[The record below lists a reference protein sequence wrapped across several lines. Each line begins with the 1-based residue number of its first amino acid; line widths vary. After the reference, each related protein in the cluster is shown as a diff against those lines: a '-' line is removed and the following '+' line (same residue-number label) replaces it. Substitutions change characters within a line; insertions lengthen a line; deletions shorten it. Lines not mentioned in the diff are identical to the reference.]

1 MKIIITQT
9 PETVEL
15 TNRIKAQFEQV
26 ESIDLSSELDALT
39 SKTAAADA
47 LIIPINKEHLKLIQK
62 KDWEALTK
70 LHQAKKLKV
79 LPVLMEDT
87 SWLYMPYASVFPVFP
102 SDKSNLTADNF
113 DTVIHE
119 LQTYLTFVKIPTEAI
134 ESVEAEV
141 AATKPKT
148 SAFEPKTNPKTNE
161 LLAKAKEAEDKGNFK
176 SAIEYYKDVLHLT
189 TNDALIAQ
197 YTDKIQDLETK
208 KTLNGWIAKGR
219 NAYKKGDLAGA
230 LVAFK
235 KAIAIEDS
243 EKLQKTIKKIES
255 RQRRKKIDDNIK
267 KDKRTKWLAVLG
279 SLVFAVGII
288 FLIRYLNRPKP
299 ITVDMNVIEDGYPM
313 VLVKG
318 KTFEMGSNA
327 YDDQTPRHKVTLDDF
342 YIGKYEVTVELYDA
356 YCQDQGLEF
365 VNLSTGNLR
374 GKTAMTHVS
383 WSQACR
389 FANWL
394 SKKDGYSA
402 TYIIGQNQVII
413 DPKADGYRLPT
424 EAQWEF
430 AAIGGREVKKYL
442 YAGGNYMND
451 VSWNAENSQGEVHMV
466 GQRKPNELGLYDMS
480 GNVWEWC
487 WDWHQ
492 SGYKNHG
499 SMNPSGPSFGSDK
512 VMRGGSW
519 FSEDYYLRPRTRM
532 MDVPT
537 TRDVDLGFRL
547 VRPVVSD

>member
-1 MKIIITQT
+1 MKIIVTQT
-9 PETVEL
+9 PETVDF

-26 ESIDLSSELDALT
+26 ETIDLGSAFDNLISQTEL
-39 SKTAAADA
+39 ADA
-47 LIIPINKEHLKLIQK
+47 LIIPINTEQLKLIQK
-62 KDWEALTK
+62 KNWEILK
-70 LHQAKKLKV
+70 GRHQAKKLKV
-79 LPVLMEDT
+79 LPVLLEDT
-87 SWLYMPYASVFPVFP
+87 AWLYTPYASVFPVFP
-102 SDKSNLTADNF
+102 SDKSNLSDSNF
-113 DTVIHE
+113 DIVINE
-119 LQTYLTFVKIPTEAI
+119 LQKYLTAVELSI
-134 ESVEAEV
+134 EVVEKVEDKV
-141 AATKPKT
+141 TATKLKT
-148 SAFEPKTNPKTNE
+148 PIFSHNTASRLNE
-161 LLAKAKEAEDKGNFK
+161 LLAKAKEMEKKGNFK
-176 SAIEYYKDVLHLT
+176 SAIECYENASELT
-189 TNDALIAQ
+189 TNEALIAQ
-197 YTDKIQDLETK
+197 YKDKIQDLEK
-208 KTLNGWIAKGR
+208 KKKLNGWIARGR
-219 NAYKKGDLAGA
+219 HAYKKGDLAGA
-230 LVAFK
+230 LIAFK
-235 KAIAIEDS
+235 KAVAIEDS

-255 RQRRKKIDDNIK
+255 RQRRKKIDDKIK
-267 KDKRTKWLAVLG
+267 KDRRTKWLAVLG
-279 SLVFAVGII
+279 TLVFAVGII

-299 ITVDMNVIEDGYPM
+299 ITVDMNVIEEGYPM

-318 KTFEMGSNA
+318 RTFKMGSNA
-327 YDDQTPRHKVTLDDF
+327 YEDQEPIHEVTLDDF

-383 WSQACR
+383 WFQACR

-394 SKKDGYSA
+394 SKKEGYSA
-402 TYIIGQNQVII
+402 TYIISQSRVII
-413 DPKADGYRLPT
+413 DPKANGYRLPT

-430 AAIGGREVKKYL
+430 AAIGGRAVKKYL

-451 VSWNAENSQGEVHMV
+451 VSWNAGNSQGEVHLV
-466 GQRKPNELGLYDMS
+466 GQKKPNELGLYDMS

-492 SGYKNHG
+492 SGYKGHG
-499 SMNPSGPSFGSDK
+499 TVNPTGPIFGSDK

-547 VRPVVSD
+547 VRPAVGD